1 MKLRRF
7 IKRVPWKQKYIIIFC
22 FCMFI
27 ISLIYPKLEAYAMAH
42 RMSSVHGGEVLLWA
56 VPFLIVFIIW
66 TLRYEKRRR

>member
-42 RMSSVHGGEVLLWA
+42 RMSSAHGGEVLLWA

-66 TLRYEKRRR
+66 SLRYDKRRG